1 MLIGRERELGQ
12 LDELLG
18 EARLGRG
25 RGLTL
30 RGNAGIGKTVL
41 LDYAVQQA
49 SAFQVLHYT
58 AVESEAELPF
68 AGLQAL
74 LGPLLDRLPEIPE
87 PQAHALSAALALESI
102 ATPNR
107 LAVYAGVLSLFG
119 EAAERI
125 PLLVV
130 VDDAHWLDR
139 PSDEALTFAARRLTA
154 ESLALLFAVREGE
167 GSDFGAGLPTIEVE
181 PLEVAASMELLHERF
196 GSTIPAE
203 VARRLAEATAGN
215 PLALL
220 EVAPLLSDA
229 ERVGRE
235 PLPDHLPASE
245 SVERSVRHALRSLPP
260 AARRALILAA
270 ASDSATGGDLAA
282 LEPAEDAGLVRI
294 HAGSVAFRH
303 PLVRSAVYHAAS
315 ADERRAAHRTLAD
328 ALTVEEDSDRRA
340 WHLAA
345 AAEGPDESVAA
356 ALESAASRFVERGGH
371 ASASRALERAAEL
384 SDDDDGCARRLH
396 AAGRAAE
403 HGGDLERAAA
413 LAERALA
420 RARDPGIRAA
430 ARVLAWQANDWRG
443 LDEDY
448 VGLETEAEG
457 LAPLNPARAALMLY
471 VSSSAAWRRLDLERA
486 LRLARKSV
494 EITPL
499 QATPPAE
506 GSWKPWMA
514 DLAYG
519 NHWNLA
525 FILLVLGRPTEADEA
540 VRGLLPA
547 SGLPASDAAEIGSG
561 HALVAR
567 ASPLSLNYHAYLERY
582 DEARSNL
589 ERVLPAARTE
599 GHVWAE
605 MWLTRSL
612 AFVDLLQGRFPAARA
627 GAARSLGM
635 AESIGVPGAIA
646 LSLSILAWLAS
657 VEGRESEARE
667 QAARAEELA
676 SRGLGSALLRARLQ
690 TTLGLLE
697 LGLARPLAAIEK
709 LEPVADLA
717 VRHGV
722 REPSVL
728 PYAPDLI
735 EAYAR
740 AGERE
745 AATSELAKLSGL
757 AYALDRR
764 WALAAVA
771 RLHGLLGR
779 DDDLDEHFGAAL
791 ELHKQGAGSA
801 FERARTELLY
811 GERLRRAKRR
821 VEARE
826 HLRSAIELFNGL
838 GAAPWSE
845 QARRELRASGES
857 IPRRDL
863 TAPEKLTPQELQVAL
878 QVAEGKTNRDVAAA
892 LFLSPKTIEFHLT
905 RVYRKLNIHSRAEL
919 VRLFASERAAAT
931 LGHVPGGAPASANPS

>member
-25 RGLTL
+25 RAVVL
-30 RGNAGIGKTVL
+30 RGSAGIGKTVL
-41 LDYAVQQA
+41 LDHAVRQA
-49 SAFQVLHYT
+49 SAFEVLHYT

-87 PQAHALSAALALESI
+87 PQARALAAGLALESI

-107 LAVYAGVLSLFG
+107 LAVYAGVLSLLG

-139 PSDEALTFAARRLTA
+139 PSAEALTFAARRLTA

-167 GSDFGAGLPTIEVE
+167 GSDFGAELPTIQLK
-181 PLEVAASMELLHERF
+181 PLETAASIELLHERF
-196 GSTIPAE
+196 GSTIAAE
-203 VARRLAEATAGN
+203 VARHLAEATGGN

-220 EVAPLLSDA
+220 EVATLLDEE

-235 PLPDHLPASE
+235 PLPDYLPASE
-245 SVERSVRHALRSLPP
+245 SVERRVRHALRSLPP
-260 AARRALILAA
+260 ETRRALLVAA
-270 ASDSATGGDLAA
+270 ASESATGNDLAA

-315 ADERRAAHRTLAD
+315 ADERRAAHRTLAGG
-328 ALTVEEDSDRRA
+328 LTGEGDSDRRA

-356 ALESAASRFVERGGH
+356 ALEAAASRFAERGGQ

-384 SDDDDGCARRLH
+384 SDDDDACARRLH
-396 AAGRAAE
+396 HAGRLAE
-403 HGGDLERAAA
+403 HGGDLERAAV
-413 LAERALA
+413 LAEAALT
-420 RARDPGIRAA
+420 RGRDPGIRAA

-443 LDEDY
+443 LAEDA
-448 VGLETEAEG
+448 VELETEAER
-457 LAPLNPARAALMLY
+457 LAPVYPARAAVMLF
-471 VSSSAAWRRLDLERA
+471 VASIAAWQRLDLERA

-494 EITPL
+494 EINPANGTWQAEAPL
-499 QATPPAE
+499 E
-506 GSWKPWMA
+506 PWMA
-514 DLAYG
+514 EVAT
-519 NHWNLA
+519 NAHWNLA
-525 FILLVLGRPTEADEA
+525 FVLLLLGRPTEADEA
-540 VRGLLPA
+540 VRGDLPA
-547 SGLPASDAAEIGSG
+547 AVSSVINNAFM
-561 HALVAR
+561 
-567 ASPLSLNYHAYLERY
+567 ERY
-582 DEARSNL
+582 DEARSNI
-589 ERVLPAARTE
+589 ERRLRSARGT

-605 MWLTRSL
+605 MWMTRSL
-612 AFVDLLQGRFPAARA
+612 AFVDLLEGRFPAARA
-627 GAARSLGM
+627 GAARSLAM
-635 AESIGVPGAIA
+635 AESIGVPGGIA
-646 LSLSILAWLAS
+646 HSLAILAWLAA

-667 QAARAEELA
+667 AAGRADELA
-676 SRGLGSALLRARLQ
+676 QRGMGHLYLRGRLQ
-690 TTLGLLE
+690 ATLGLLE
-697 LGLARPLAAIEK
+697 LGLARPQAAIEK
-709 LEPVADLA
+709 LAPVADLA
-717 VRHGV
+717 ESHGV
-722 REPSVL
+722 REPGVL

-740 AGERE
+740 VGERE
-745 AATSELAKLSGL
+745 AATKELAKLAEL
-757 AYALDRR
+757 ANAVDRR

-779 DDDLDEHFGAAL
+779 DDDVDEHFGAAL
-791 ELHKQGAGSA
+791 ELHEQGAGSA
-801 FERARTELLY
+801 FERGRTELLY

-826 HLRSAIELFNGL
+826 HLRNAIELFDGL

-857 IPRRDL
+857 IPRRDP

-878 QVAEGKTNRDVAAA
+878 QVAEGRTNRDVAAA
-892 LFLSPKTIEFHLT
+892 LFLSPKTVEFHLT
-905 RVYRKLNIHSRAEL
+905 RVYRKLDIHSRAEL
-919 VRLFASERAAAT
+919 VRLFSERSPAT
-931 LGHVPGGAPASANPS
+931 LGAG

>member
-1 MLIGRERELGQ
+1 MLIGRDRERER
-12 LDELLG
+12 LDALLK
-18 EARLGRG
+18 EARLGRS
-25 RGLTL
+25 RALVL
-30 RGNAGIGKTVL
+30 RGSAGIGKTLL

-49 SAFQVLHYT
+49 SGFQVLHYT

-74 LGPLLDRLPEIPE
+74 LGRLVVHLPEIPE
-87 PQAHALSAALALESI
+87 PQARALRGALALEAS
-102 ATPNR
+102 ANVNR
-107 LAVYAGVLSLFG
+107 LAVYAGALSLLG
-119 EAAERI
+119 EASERV

-139 PSDEALTFAARRLTA
+139 PSAEALTFAARRLTA

-167 GSDFGAGLPTIEVE
+167 GIDLGVALPTIELE

-196 GSTIPAE
+196 GSTIAAK
-203 VARRLAEATAGN
+203 VAHHLAEATGGN

-220 EVAPLLSDA
+220 EVAALLDEG

-245 SVERSVRHALRSLPP
+245 SVERTVRRALRSLPP
-260 AARRALILAA
+260 EARRALLVAA
-270 ASDSATGGDLAA
+270 ASDSTTAGDLAA
-282 LEPAEDAGLVRI
+282 LEPAEEAGLVRI

-328 ALTVEEDSDRRA
+328 ALTAEEDSDRRA

-356 ALESAASRFVERGGH
+356 ALEAAASRFAERGGQ

-384 SDDDDGCARRLH
+384 SGDDDACARRLH

-403 HGGDLERAAA
+403 HAGDLERAAV
-413 LAERALA
+413 LAERALT
-420 RARDPGIRAA
+420 RGRDPGVRAA

-443 LDEDY
+443 LAEDD
-448 VGLETEAEG
+448 VDLETEAER
-457 LAPLNPARAALMLY
+457 LAPFHPARAALMLY
-471 VSSSAAWRRLDLERA
+471 VSSDAAWRRLDLERA

-494 EITPL
+494 EIIPVNGAW
-499 QATPPAE
+499 QAE
-506 GSWKPWMA
+506 GPWEPWMA
-514 DLAYG
+514 DVEAG
-519 NHWNLA
+519 NRWNLA
-525 FILLVLGRPTEADEA
+525 FILLLLGRPTEADEA
-540 VRGLLPA
+540 VRGLSPA
-547 SGLPASDAAEIGSG
+547 ADASEI
-561 HALVAR
+561 VAR

-582 DEARSNL
+582 DEARSRI
-589 ERVLPAARTE
+589 ERVLRSSRTE

-605 MWLTRSL
+605 MWMTRSL
-612 AFVDLLQGRFPAARA
+612 AFVDLLEGRFPAARA
-627 GAARSLGM
+627 GAARSLAI

-646 LSLSILAWLAS
+646 LSLSILAWLAA

-667 QAARAEELA
+667 QAGRADDLA
-676 SRGLGSALLRARLQ
+676 QRGLGHLFLRGRLQ
-690 TTLGLLE
+690 ATLGLLE
-697 LGLARPLAAIEK
+697 LGLARPVAAIEK
-709 LEPVADLA
+709 LVPVADLA
-717 VRHGV
+717 ERHGV

-745 AATSELAKLSGL
+745 AATRELAKLAEL
-757 AYALDRR
+757 AAALDRR

-771 RLHGLLGR
+771 RLHGLLGP

-791 ELHKQGAGSA
+791 ELHEQGAGSA
-801 FERARTELLY
+801 FDRARTELLY

-821 VEARE
+821 VESRE
-826 HLRSAIELFNGL
+826 HLRSAIELFDGL

-857 IPRRDL
+857 IPRRDP

-892 LFLSPKTIEFHLT
+892 LFLSPKTVEFHLT
-905 RVYRKLNIHSRAEL
+905 RIYRKLNIHSRAEL
-919 VRLFASERAAAT
+919 VRLFSSERATAT
-931 LGHVPGGAPASANPS
+931 LDAG